1 MSPLDTSPWHPAAFA
16 GLSPITSRRD
26 TESEVPR
33 PVGSVVLRTN
43 PVELLVFDGV
53 VRLNV
58 LCLDLEGVLVPEV
71 WQAVADRTGITAL
84 RKTTRDIPVY
94 DDLMRARLAILD
106 EHSLPLSTIRD
117 VIAGLDPLPGASD
130 FLDWARE
137 RYQVAILSDTFYEF
151 GMPLM
156 AKLGHPLL
164 LCHRLIVDGGRI
176 VGYRLRQDDPKRQ
189 AVRAFH
195 AMNYRVIAAGD
206 SYNDVAMLD
215 EADVGLFFDA
225 PPSVVAQYPSFQ
237 AVTGYDQLVTALG
250 PHA

>member
-1 MSPLDTSPWHPAAFA
+1 MRSILVAVDRSRSNPDTGDHK
-16 GLSPITSRRD
+16 G
-26 TESEVPR
+26 R
-33 PVGSVVLRTN
+33 PYA
-43 PVELLVFDGV
+43 VELPVFLGRIA
-53 VRLNV
+53 RLNV

-71 WQAVADRTGITAL
+71 WLAVAERTGIPAL
-84 RKTTRDIPVY
+84 AKTTRDIPVY
-94 DDLMRARLAILD
+94 DDLMRTRLAILD
-106 EHSLPLSTIRD
+106 EHSLPLSTIQD

-156 AKLGHPLL
+156 AKLGYPLL
-164 LCHRLIVDGGRI
+164 LCHRLVVDGGRI
-176 VGYRLRQDDPKRQ
+176 VGYRLRQEDPKRQ

-206 SYNDVAMLD
+206 SYNDVAMLE

-237 AVTGYDQLVTALG
+237 AVAGYDELVAALG
-250 PHA
+250 SLV

>member
-1 MSPLDTSPWHPAAFA
+1 MVS
-16 GLSPITSRRD
+16 
-26 TESEVPR
+26 
-33 PVGSVVLRTN
+33 
-43 PVELLVFDGV
+43 
-53 VRLNV
+53 RLNV

-71 WQAVADRTGITAL
+71 WQAVAKDTGIPAL
-84 RKTTRDIPVY
+84 SKTTRDIPVY

-106 EHSLPLSTIRD
+106 EHALALATIQD
-117 VIAGLDPLPGASD
+117 VIAGLDPLPGAPD
-130 FLDWARE
+130 FLAWARE

-164 LCHRLIVDGGRI
+164 LCHRLDVAGGRI
-176 VGYRLRQDDPKRQ
+176 VGYRLRQKDPKRE

-206 SYNDVAMLD
+206 SYNDVAMLE

-225 PPSVVAQYPSFQ
+225 PAGVVAQYPSFQ
-237 AVTGYDQLVTALG
+237 SVSGYDELAAALE
-250 PHA
+250 PLAQVP